1 MKRFFQS
8 LVALAFV
15 VSMQGCGSSPSV
27 EPEIPDTPTQS
38 AVQHLLPGNIAAIT
52 PSTRVYADGFVAND
66 KVGVYVAATNTLA
79 SSGNMLNNEAF
90 TYSSGNLT
98 APAGKEVYWGTE
110 ETRLSVWAYY
120 PYIES
125 VENNAAH
132 PFVVHANQV
141 RESNFYN
148 SDFITARAT
157 NLAPQIT
164 PVNLTFNHSLSRINV
179 TLTAGEGITND
190 ELAAAEKNLYISGM
204 VTSGTIDLATGVATA
219 DATKSDIMPYVVDGR
234 SYSAIV
240 YPQQGSV
247 TFRLEMNGEVFT
259 YTTDVDFAATKQYEY
274 TLSINVSEPQQ
285 MTLTT
290 TTINPWGEGEDYR
303 GVMSNIISFTDT
315 KLKEFLLRSNLDAY
329 DADREGTYEQRFYD
343 TGNKIDANNDGE
355 ISLAEAEKVVYIRLA
370 NVGVES
376 LADLKYF
383 PNLLRLVYQGEIET
397 IDLSQNTKLRWL
409 WLSDRQLASLDL
421 SMHKDL
427 EHLEIY
433 GAPLSSLDLSNN
445 SALTILYI
453 EMTNISSLDLR
464 YNTALQKVYCPYNK
478 LTTLNVSENYA
489 LKYINC
495 INNQLITLDLT
506 KCTALESLNCY
517 ANKLTSLDLSKNLAL
532 TNLSCGNNE
541 LTTLD
546 VSQNTALQNFTCY
559 SNLLTSLDVT
569 KNTELEVLQCQN
581 NNLTSLDV
589 TKNTKLDRLWIGE
602 QDITSIDV
610 SKNTML
616 TDLYCLQAKL
626 THLDVSANLLLEDL
640 TCGINELTEL
650 DISLNKEL
658 TSLDCMSN
666 CLTTLDISN
675 NTKLNYLYC
684 TDNYLT
690 SLDISNNLYLQTL
703 QCSSM
708 RKSDGT
714 FGYLPILYISEGQ
727 MIDQFDLNEN
737 TVIEYK

>member
-38 AVQHLLPGNIAAIT
+38 AVQLHLTGNIAAIT
-52 PSTRVYADGFVAND
+52 PSTRVNADGFVAND

-110 ETRLSVWAYY
+110 ETRLNVWAYY

-125 VENNAAH
+125 VENNAAY

-157 NLAPQIT
+157 NLAPQTT

-240 YPQQGSV
+240 YPRQGSV

-259 YTTDVDFAATKQYEY
+259 YTTDVDFAAAKQYEY

-290 TTINPWGEGEDYR
+290 TTINPWGEGEDYS

-409 WLSDRQLASLDL
+409 WLSDSQLASLDL

-427 EHLEIY
+427 EHLQIG
-433 GAPLSSLDLSNN
+433 GAPLISSLDLSNN

-464 YNTALQKVYCPYNK
+464 YNTALQKVYCSYNK

-517 ANKLTSLDLSKNLAL
+517 ANKLTSLELSKNLAL

-546 VSQNTALQNFTCY
+546 VSKNTALQSFTCY

-589 TKNTKLDRLWIGE
+589 TKNTKLDRLWFGE

-626 THLDVSANLLLEDL
+626 THLDVSANLLLEEL
-640 TCGINELTEL
+640 NCGINELTE
-650 DISLNKEL
+650 
-658 TSLDCMSN
+658 
-666 CLTTLDISN
+666 LDISN

-684 TDNYLT
+684 SDNYLT